1 MTNPEHDVL
10 RRRLL
15 LAGLGA
21 GAVAL
26 VEPQLVAA
34 ARVARPAL
42 QQRDVRYAPVDRLA
56 DLVIPA
62 TDTPGASAAGAA
74 AFVLLALDRRVS
86 DLVPAMYERL
96 RAALNAAARGDF
108 FSLPRAQQ
116 GTVLVA
122 VDRAAHTGEAQSG
135 SAEHA
140 WKRIKAA
147 ILVGYYTSEIGASQ
161 ELVYDPVPGGTTY
174 VQVTPDFRSSVYDGM
189 GGALG
194 G

>member
-34 ARVARPAL
+34 ARIAQPAL
-42 QQRDVRYAPVDRLA
+42 QQHDARYASIDRLS

-74 AFVLLALDRRVS
+74 AFVLLALDRRIS

-96 RAALNAAARGDF
+96 RAALDAAASGDF

-116 GTVLVA
+116 ETVLVA
-122 VDRAAHTGEAQSG
+122 VDRAAYTGEAQPG

-161 ELVYDPVPGGTTY
+161 ELVYDPVPGGTT
-174 VQVTPDFRSSVYDGM
+174 VVKVTPEFRSSVYDGM

>member
-1 MTNPEHDVL
+1 MTNPEHSVL

-26 VEPQLVAA
+26 VDPQLVAA
-34 ARVARPAL
+34 ARAARPAL
-42 QQRDVRYAPVDRLA
+42 QNDVRYAPVDRLA
-56 DLVIPA
+56 DLVIPT

-74 AFVLLALDRRVS
+74 AFVLLALDRRIS

-96 RAALNAAARGDF
+96 RAALDVAASGDF